1 LFPNLLHKL
10 TIGRSC
16 PKSQLS
22 WPGELDLHNRPDTL
36 TQTFEQF
43 PNHHLEVFE
52 GGHAAFLEDPDRF
65 EQSLREFFNGL

>member
-1 LFPNLLHKL
+1 MGENDAVIPLK
-10 TIGRSC
+10 RSESSF
-16 PKSQLS
+16 K
-22 WPGELDLHNRPDTL
+22 
-36 TQTFEQF
+36 QF